1 MRHYLAI
8 VGACA
13 GASVFAGTAHA
24 QSDGAAFCAAAG
36 AYMHDIAVRRLSG
49 ATRDEA
55 VEQVASE
62 FDAFAA
68 GQADLAARRR
78 VLDVGPALA
87 AFAVDLDGLQPA
99 TVGQIG
105 ESYCL
110 ERGGY
115 FSLAPSSSLSREF
128 AAAGRQCEGGSP
140 DALTACVAQAVG
152 RREVKVARETSLV
165 AAGRSKFQPFYEFAL
180 AYGGDPV
187 GTILFVGGNTE
198 EIDSGNGISAGGG
211 FLHRFSDSFG
221 MKYTA
226 AYKVS
231 FSAANNADVMK
242 SVLPIDIV
250 PYYQSGDHRFGVGL
264 SYHVSPKVDWDWLM
278 PTTSFDDAT
287 GVIFEYA
294 WKRLSFSYT
303 DIDYENASTSVDA
316 GHFSVKY
323 TSRH

>member
-1 MRHYLAI
+1 
-8 VGACA
+8 V
-13 GASVFAGTAHA
+13 
-24 QSDGAAFCAAAG
+24 Q
-36 AYMHDIAVRRLSG
+36 
-49 ATRDEA
+49 
-55 VEQVASE
+55 QVASE

-68 GQADLAARRR
+68 DQADLAARRR
-78 VLDVGPALA
+78 VLAVGSSLA

-99 TVGQIG
+99 TVQRIG

-110 ERGGY
+110 ERGGSL
-115 FSLAPSSSLSREF
+115 SLAPSSSLSREF
-128 AAAGRQCEGGSP
+128 AAAGRQCEAGSP
-140 DALTACVAQAVG
+140 DALSACVAQAIEK
-152 RREVKVARETSLV
+152 REVRVARETSLV
-165 AAGRSKFQPFYEFAL
+165 RAGQSKFQPFYEFAL

-187 GTILFVGGNTE
+187 GTIVFVGGNTQ
-198 EIDSGNGISAGGG
+198 EIDSGNGISGGGG

-250 PYYQSGDHRFGVGL
+250 PYYQNGDHRFGVGL
-264 SYHVSPKVDWDWLM
+264 SHHLSPKVDWDWLL

-303 DIDYENASTSVDA
+303 DIDYENASSSVDA